1 MMHVR
6 KTNLAHWKEHRGT
19 LQFSQSYQIRE
30 NVKSATYLYK
40 CFLVFS
46 IQAVIGWLF
55 IMLYLVFRKLY
66 KVLILEK
73 LFGFVFDASVALF
86 TTTIPLAIIKHNEKL
101 RQQFRMLQNRSK
113 KASNIPSRCARLFN
127 FCTVCPSNKSAEAVT
142 VRTLVDLEGRRI
154 NLETRE
160 ETAAYFNQFSDAW
173 S

>member
-1 MMHVR
+1 
-6 KTNLAHWKEHRGT
+6 LAHWKEHRGT

-40 CFLVFS
+40 CFIVFS
-46 IQAVIGWLF
+46 IQAVIGWF
-55 IMLYLVFRKLY
+55 FVMLYLVFRKLY

-73 LFGFVFDASVALF
+73 LCGFVFDASVALF

-101 RQQFRMLQNRSK
+101 RQQFRMLQNRM
-113 KASNIPSRCARLFN
+113 
-127 FCTVCPSNKSAEAVT
+127 CPSNKSAETVT